1 MSATIGGSVVA
12 LAALILAGVD
22 GSEADTLQ
30 ASLRIGGQSL
40 FAYQVRMAHA
50 AGARHIVALV
60 DQMPSSMV
68 SALDSLREDGIAVDI
83 ARDAADA
90 ADRIHPDEQLLL
102 IADGIVADSL
112 TVERVAKNALP
123 ILLCTDGTSGFQSVE
138 RIDAGCHW
146 AGLALLDGHILR
158 ETASI
163 VGEWAL
169 GPTLLRRAVQLGTAR
184 AFVEANVSAHAVL
197 QFPQTQV
204 EADMIARSLAAAPA
218 IDGSATMARVY
229 RALLNMMSPRLIG
242 IDVPTGYVAAVPLIF
257 ALVAS
262 LLSVAGWMK
271 AGLLLFLLAPLI
283 AGHAQTLAR
292 ISGRPEQALG
302 YYERSRLTVAFVLL
316 TLAGWDATQFPH
328 AWGPLALGVWA
339 ATSLTLSNL
348 PAHGKRDWF
357 PEPESSAL
365 ILLIASLMGQPVVGL
380 ILAVGHGLAAQIMLM
395 RQSDTV

>member
-1 MSATIGGSVVA
+1 
-12 LAALILAGVD
+12 
-22 GSEADTLQ
+22 
-30 ASLRIGGQSL
+30 
-40 FAYQVRMAHA
+40 MAHA

-68 SALDSLREDGIAVDI
+68 SALDLLREDGIAVDI

-102 IADGIVADSL
+102 IADGIVADNS
-112 TVERVAKNALP
+112 TVERVAKNATA
-123 ILLCTDGTSGFQSVE
+123 ILLCTDGESGFQSVE

-184 AFVEANVSAHAVL
+184 IFVETQVAAHAVIH
-197 QFPQTQV
+197 FPRSQS
-204 EADMIARSLAAAPA
+204 EADLVARNLAAATA
-218 IDGSATMARVY
+218 IDGSATMARGY
-229 RALLNMMSPRLIG
+229 RALLNMISPRLIG
-242 IDVPTGYVAAVPLIF
+242 IDIPTGYVASVPLILS
-257 ALVAS
+257 LVAS

-271 AGLLLFLLAPLI
+271 AGLVLFLLAPLI

-302 YYERSRLTVAFVLL
+302 YYERCRLPVAFVLL
-316 TLAGWDATQFPH
+316 ALAGWDISRFPD

-339 ATSLTLSNL
+339 AASLTLANL
-348 PAHGKRDWF
+348 PANGKRDWF
-357 PEPESSAL
+357 PEPESNAL
-365 ILLIASLMGQPVVGL
+365 ILLSASLVGQPIIGL
-380 ILAVGHGLAAQIMLM
+380 ILAVGHGLAAQIILM